1 MSTTP
6 IPVPSSQPVW
16 TGESLQA
23 LRNIGDPL
31 ADAVIAELF
40 SDGGVQAMNALMS
53 GFVANEHPVPEN
65 LPVPVRN
72 YLLQSV
78 ELPPWADPEVIKA
91 GEDVFWRFGPS
102 IILTLTCYSLPF
114 CYLGRNGVPVLAM
127 TNRLASNPKR
137 RVVETAQMVVD
148 CMSPGGLT
156 IPGGRGRLTIQK
168 VRLMHAAI
176 RHLAP
181 ASPSWKPEY
190 GLPVNQEDLAGT
202 LMSFSHIALD
212 GLEKLGIAL
221 TDQDRLGYLH
231 CWNVIGHMLG
241 LHDDLLP
248 ADQAQAK
255 ALADAIAADQ
265 FGPTQDG
272 KDLTQ
277 ALLEM
282 MADILPGNMF
292 RNMPAIMVRFFLGKE
307 WAGWLGVHE
316 GFLEELAVKP
326 FRFLGMTFG
335 DITEDSKVLGDMAQ
349 KIGNLLIGSL
359 MFVERGGD
367 RPSFAIPTE
376 LREVWGVNWTS

>member
-6 IPVPSSQPVW
+6 IPVPASQRAW
-16 TGESLQA
+16 TGETLEA

-40 SDGGVQAMNALMS
+40 ADGGVQAMNTLIS
-53 GFVANEHPVPEN
+53 GFVANEHPVPDN
-65 LPVPVRN
+65 LPVPVSN
-72 YLLQSV
+72 YLLQSI
-78 ELPPWADPEVIKA
+78 ELPSWADPQLIKT

-102 IILTLTCYSLPF
+102 IILILTCYSLPF

-137 RVVETAQMVVD
+137 RIVETAQMVVD
-148 CMSPGGLT
+148 CMSAGGLT

-176 RHLAP
+176 RRLAP
-181 ASPSWKPEY
+181 ASPSWNPEF

-202 LMSFSHIALD
+202 LMSFSYIALD
-212 GLEKLGIAL
+212 GLEKLGIDL
-221 TDQDRLGYLH
+221 TDQDRQAYLH

-241 LHDDLLP
+241 VHDDLLP
-248 ADQAQAK
+248 ANPAQAK

-282 MADILPGNMF
+282 MAGILPGNMF

-326 FRFLGMTFG
+326 FRFLGLTFG
-335 DITEDSKVLGDMAQ
+335 DITEDSKALGDIAQ
-349 KIGNLLIGSL
+349 KIGTLLVGSL
-359 MFVERGGD
+359 MFMERGGD
-367 RPSFAIPTE
+367 RPSFAIPTQ

>member
-1 MSTTP
+1 MSPAPTP
-6 IPVPSSQPVW
+6 EPASTPVW
-16 TGESLQA
+16 TGERLEA
-23 LRNIGDPL
+23 LRSVGDPL
-31 ADAVIAELF
+31 ADGVIAELF
-40 SDGGVQAMNALMS
+40 ADGGVPAMNTLMS
-53 GFVANEHPVPEN
+53 GFVANEHPVADN
-65 LPVPVRN
+65 LPAPVRT
-72 YLLQSV
+72 YLLQSI
-78 ELPPWADPEVIKA
+78 ELPSWADPVLIKN

-102 IILTLTCYSLPF
+102 IILILTCYSLPF

-148 CMSPGGLT
+148 CMSAGGLT

-176 RHLAP
+176 RRLAP
-181 ASPSWKPEY
+181 ASPTWKAEY

-202 LMSFSHIALD
+202 LMSFSHIVLD
-212 GLEKLGIAL
+212 GLHKLGITL
-221 TDQDRLGYLH
+221 TDQDRQGYLH

-241 LHDDLLP
+241 VHDDLLP
-248 ADQAQAK
+248 ANPAEAK
-255 ALADAIAADQ
+255 ALADAIGADQ

-272 KDLTQ
+272 QDLTQ

-282 MADILPGNMF
+282 MADILPGTMF
-292 RNMPAIMVRFFLGKE
+292 RNMPPIMVRFFLGKE

-326 FRFLGMTFG
+326 FRFLGLTFG
-335 DITEDSKVLGDMAQ
+335 DITEDSKALGDIAQ

-367 RPSFAIPTE
+367 RPSFAIPTQ
-376 LREVWGVNWTS
+376 LLEVWGVNWTS